1 MRQADWWEVSDVM
14 LSLNKPTVLWLIAIF
29 CLGLFAVS
37 SPPTQASEVILRNE
51 YIMVT
56 VNAREENTGR
66 FAIKTTGGDPD
77 RVSDDNT
84 YLIYQ
89 REDTKGPW
97 TSFTTV
103 LIDGV
108 PWVYGGPTWDVAGF
122 GAPTGFSVQP
132 PTLVDNRRI
141 ESAWQMGPLRVSQVI
156 SFVRSST
163 TGLMDTARI
172 QYELRNTDS
181 EPHTVGMRVALDTM
195 LGDNDGAPFRI
206 GDEAITTDT
215 AFSGSAIPEFWQAF
229 DSLEDP
235 KVTAQGTLWGGE
247 VTRPDKVYL
256 TNWGTL
262 TEHPWEIDV
271 RPGRD
276 FTRVGGFE
284 LDSAMALVWEPR
296 TMAPGERQTFVV
308 YYGLGGIT
316 IAPGQLQ
323 LGVTCPA
330 SVVGGEASESFLV
343 VAYIQNRGS
352 GEARDLKAT
361 IRLPKGLQLLPG
373 QRATRDLGKLEVN
386 ETTQVSWRVRAV
398 DAFGRVTLSVDASAM
413 NAEPN
418 SVSRHIDVVSPASL
432 QISLKQPQ
440 ARLSVTDGRW
450 DPVPYALEAT
460 ISNVGQAAAS
470 GVTAE
475 WSSSRGLQLASG
487 DIPTRTIGFLDP
499 GESYD
504 VRWHVVPTGEP
515 GDLPY
520 TLRAS
525 ALTQTPEAR
534 ASGLLRV
541 PPLESALSIAINRLG
556 ARDSEALA
564 VGEDFVAYVRAANLK
579 NAHSVDVEIT
589 YDPTRLQLIGG
600 PLGVDRGTLFVTE
613 DNEYLGWERPQVLID
628 MSKPLARVAVSGNRA
643 DAAPQSILSGSV
655 AVLRFKALA
664 PGDCTLQIDKAI
676 VKDRFGQESQVM
688 ISGADIRIAP

>member
-1 MRQADWWEVSDVM
+1 MIG
-14 LSLNKPTVLWLIAIF
+14 WLTAIL
-29 CLGLFAVS
+29 CMGLCALY
-37 SPPTQASEVILRNE
+37 SPPTQASEVVLRNE

-56 VNAREENTGR
+56 VNARDENTGR

-77 RVSDDNT
+77 RISDDNT

-97 TSFTTV
+97 TSFTTL
-103 LIDGV
+103 LIDGL

-122 GAPTGFSVQP
+122 GAPTGLNVRQP
-132 PTLVDNRRI
+132 ALVENRRI
-141 ESAWQMGPLRVSQVI
+141 ESAWQMGPLRVDQTI

-181 EPHTVGMRVALDTM
+181 EPHTVGMRVTLDTM

-206 GDEAITTDT
+206 GEEAITTDT
-215 AFSGSAIPEFWQAF
+215 VFSGSAIPEFWQAF

-247 VTRPDKVYL
+247 VTRPDTVYL

-262 TEHPWEIDV
+262 TEHPWEIDI

-276 FTRVGGFE
+276 FTRAGGFE
-284 LDSAMALVWEPR
+284 LDSAMALVWEPKV
-296 TMAPGERQTFVV
+296 MAPGERQTYVI

-330 SVVGGEASESFLV
+330 SVIGGDAGESFPV

-373 QRATRDLGKLEVN
+373 QQATRDLGNLQVN

-398 DAFGRVTLSVDASAM
+398 DATGRVTLGVDVSAM

-418 SVSRHIDVVSPASL
+418 SVSRHIDVISPARL
-432 QISLKQPQ
+432 QIRLKQPQ
-440 ARLSVTDGRW
+440 GRLSVTDNQW
-450 DPVPYALEAT
+450 DPIPYVLEAT
-460 ISNVGQAAAS
+460 VSNVGQATAS

-475 WSSSRGLQLASG
+475 WSSSRGLQLSSG
-487 DIPTRTIGFLDP
+487 DIPTRNIGFLDP

-504 VRWHVVPTGEP
+504 VRWHVMPIGEP

-520 TLRAS
+520 TLRATS
-525 ALTQTPEAR
+525 MTQTPEVR

-541 PPLESALSIAINRLG
+541 PPLESTLDIGISRLG
-556 ARDSEALA
+556 GDTKALA
-564 VGEDFVAYVRAANLK
+564 VGEDFVVHVWAANLK
-579 NAHSVDVEIT
+579 GAHSLDVEIT
-589 YDPTRLQLIGG
+589 YDPTRLQLLGG

-613 DNEYLGWERPQVLID
+613 DNDYLGWDPPRVWVD

-643 DAAPQSILSGSV
+643 DAAPQPILSGSV
-655 AVLRFKALA
+655 AALRFKTLA
-664 PGDCTLQIDKAI
+664 PGSCTLRIDKAV
-676 VKDRFGQESQVM
+676 VKDRFGQELQVM
-688 ISGADIRIAP
+688 ISGTDISIAP